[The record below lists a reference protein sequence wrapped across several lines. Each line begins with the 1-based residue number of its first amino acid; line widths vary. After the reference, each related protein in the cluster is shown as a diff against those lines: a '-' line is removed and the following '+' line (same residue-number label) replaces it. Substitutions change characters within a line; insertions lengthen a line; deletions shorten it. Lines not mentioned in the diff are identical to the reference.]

1 MMTTKKMIE
10 QLPEP
15 SNTEEMLIY
24 NFLVGKEVY
33 SASPVKKSDRY
44 LQVLLACLSE
54 KLQVPTKRKSKQEV

>member
-1 MMTTKKMIE
+1 MMTTKKIIE

-33 SASPVKKSDRY
+33 SASPVKKGDRY
-44 LQVLLACLSE
+44 LQALLACLSE
-54 KLQVPTKRKSKQEV
+54 KLQVPAKRKGKQEV